1 MVTWQTD
8 FQQAELTCSQAVTI
22 VSTTSSVD
30 SVPEHYDRSVR
41 VDVQPRTRSGSA
53 DDERHR
59 STWRWPCARR
69 GILRD
74 HKIDLG
80 SARRFHADAA
90 DAQTATRNPIA
101 CHVDCESRQ
110 CRHFRILRH
119 TCLDLRFC
127 GRANRL
133 RLRHRWRSGCLI
145 QVDRCGWGHAFC
157 GGRMRIGWRHGRA
170 RFGGRS
176 RRHLFV
182 SFLRAVNDI
191 GAR

>member
-1 MVTWQTD
+1 MLECVLDDKSFAWGNRQCPPHRPALSRKCLGDELRFCSVLASVAEEDVSHRDVGVSRLVTWQTD

-22 VSTTSSVD
+22 ASTTSSVD

-41 VDVQPRTRSGSA
+41 VDVQPRTRSRSA

-59 STWRWPCARR
+59 STWGWRWPRR

-80 SARRFHADAA
+80 SAPRFHADAA

-110 CRHFRILRH
+110 CRHFRILPP
-119 TCLDLRFC
+119 
-127 GRANRL
+127 
-133 RLRHRWRSGCLI
+133 
-145 QVDRCGWGHAFC
+145 
-157 GGRMRIGWRHGRA
+157 
-170 RFGGRS
+170 
-176 RRHLFV
+176 
-182 SFLRAVNDI
+182 
-191 GAR
+191 